1 MIISEL
7 FSRAVERD
15 PAGPLL
21 TYYDDAGD
29 ERTELSATTLGNWVA
44 KTANL
49 LTDGLGVDS
58 GARLAVMLPP
68 HWQTAGILLGAW
80 AAGHLVVDYP
90 DIDAPPAPDAVF
102 CTESDL
108 DAYADLDCDIVGLT
122 LDPWGRGLD
131 AKWRRVTDYARE
143 IGVYGDQFRAPV
155 AIVDT
160 APALTAGSL
169 ELTQSG
175 VASAAL
181 ELADRLGMSAGG
193 RIMVSRELASTAG
206 PVSWLL
212 APLAA
217 GSSIVLVTDPGN
229 PRIAA
234 RAASE
239 QVTATLGI
247 ELAGIPVLG
256 GQQTEPEV

>member
-7 FSRAVERD
+7 FARAMSRD

-21 TYYDDAGD
+21 TYYDDATD

-49 LTDGLGVDS
+49 LADGLGLDS
-58 GARLAVMLPP
+58 GARLAVVLPP
-68 HWQTAGILLGAW
+68 HWQSAGILLGAW

-90 DIDAPPAPDAVF
+90 DVDAPAQPDAIF
-102 CTESDL
+102 CTETDL
-108 DAYADLDCDIVGLT
+108 ASYADLDCDVVGLS
-122 LDPWGRGLD
+122 LDPWGRGLGTQ
-131 AKWRRVTDYARE
+131 WRRVTDYAQE
-143 IGVYGDQFRAPV
+143 IGVYGDQFRPPV
-155 AIVDT
+155 PVQAL
-160 APALTAGSL
+160 APALIAGSL
-169 ELTQSG
+169 VLTQQD
-175 VASAAL
+175 VTSAAH
-181 ELADRLGMSAGG
+181 ELAGRLGMVAGG
-193 RIMVSRELASTAG
+193 RILVSRDLAVTAG
-206 PVSWLL
+206 PVTWLL

-217 GSSIVLVTDPGN
+217 GSSIVLVTDPGA

-234 RAASE
+234 RAESE

-256 GQQTEPEV
+256 G

>member
-1 MIISEL
+1 MRQLIISEL
-7 FSRAVERD
+7 FARALARD

-49 LTDGLGVDS
+49 LTDGLRLDT
-58 GARLAVMLPP
+58 GARLAVILPP
-68 HWQTAGILLGAW
+68 HWQSAGILLGAW

-90 DIDAPPAPDAVF
+90 DVDAPVQPDAVF
-102 CTESDL
+102 CTE
-108 DAYADLDCDIVGLT
+108 ADLESYANLDCEVVGLT
-122 LDPWGRGLD
+122 LDPWGRGL
-131 AKWRRVTDYARE
+131 APQWRRVTDYAQE
-143 IGVYGDQFRAPV
+143 IGIYGDQFRPSVPIA
-155 AIVDT
+155 AT

-169 ELTQSG
+169 ELTQAG
-175 VASAAL
+175 VADAAQ
-181 ELADRLGMSAGG
+181 EMADRLGMTSGG
-193 RIMVSRELASTAG
+193 RILVSRDLAISAG

-217 GSSIVLVTDPGN
+217 GSSIVLVTDPGS

-234 RAASE
+234 RAQSE

-247 ELAGIPVLG
+247 ELTGVPVLG
-256 GQQTEPEV
+256 G

>member
-1 MIISEL
+1 MHQLIISEL
-7 FSRAVERD
+7 FASALARD

-29 ERTELSATTLGNWVA
+29 ERTELSATTLENWVA

-49 LTDGLGVDS
+49 LTDGLGLDT
-58 GARLAVMLPP
+58 GARLAVVLPP

-90 DIDAPPAPDAVF
+90 DIDAPMQPHAVF
-102 CTESDL
+102 CTETDL
-108 DAYADLDCDIVGLT
+108 ESYADLDCDVVGLT
-122 LDPWGRGLD
+122 LDPWGRGLSPQ
-131 AKWRRVTDYARE
+131 WRRVTDYAQE
-143 IGVYGDQFRAPV
+143 IGIYGDQFRSSIPV
-155 AIVDT
+155 AAT

-169 ELTQSG
+169 QLTQAG
-175 VASAAL
+175 VARAAQ
-181 ELADRLGMSAGG
+181 EMADQLGMTAGG
-193 RIMVSRELASTAG
+193 RILVSRDLALTAG
-206 PVSWLL
+206 PVAWLL

-217 GSSIVLVTDPGN
+217 GASIVLVTDPGT
-229 PRIAA
+229 PAIAA
-234 RAASE
+234 RAESE

-256 GQQTEPEV
+256 G

>member
-1 MIISEL
+1 MHQLIISEL
-7 FSRAVERD
+7 FARALERD

-21 TYYDDAGD
+21 TYYDDARD

-49 LTDGLGVDS
+49 LTDGLGLDTGS
-58 GARLAVMLPP
+58 RLAVVLPP

-90 DIDAPPAPDAVF
+90 DVDAPVAPDAVF

-108 DAYADLDCDIVGLT
+108 ESYADLDCDVVGLT

-131 AKWRRVTDYARE
+131 AQWRRVTDYAQE
-143 IGVYGDQFRAPV
+143 IGVYGDQFRPASPV
-155 AIVDT
+155 SPR

-169 ELTQSG
+169 ELTQQG
-175 VASAAL
+175 VAHAAQ
-181 ELADRLGMSAGG
+181 ELADRLGMTAGG
-193 RIMVSRELASTAG
+193 RIMVSRDLALTAG

-217 GSSIVLVTDPGN
+217 GASIVLVTDSGAD
-229 PRIAA
+229 RLVD
-234 RAASE
+234 RAESE
-239 QVTATLGI
+239 KVTATLGI

-256 GQQTEPEV
+256 GYPT